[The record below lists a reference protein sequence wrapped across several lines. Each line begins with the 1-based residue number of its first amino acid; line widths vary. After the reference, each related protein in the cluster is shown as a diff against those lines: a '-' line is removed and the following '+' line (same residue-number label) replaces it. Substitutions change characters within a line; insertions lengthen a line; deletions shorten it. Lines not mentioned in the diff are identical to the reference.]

1 MATVDY
7 VHDLAFPKLS
17 DSEVEWLAGLATIC
31 SFKDGDLV
39 FQAGQR
45 GVPFYVVESG
55 EIAIVDESTDESK
68 TTSST
73 AARVHGRRLAVDRSP
88 CRHLGLR
95 QGRYKGLL
103 RHPGRARRV
112 IQEIPDLSD
121 KLLEAFQTR
130 RIMLERSGFVGVR
143 VFGHLG
149 DPALTE
155 IREFFDKNKVPHTWV
170 DADEPDGQA
179 AMKSL
184 EVTPDQLPFV
194 SCNRGTRSPRPRS
207 PGWPNALAEAPDTHR
222 AVRPGD
228 RRGRAGRPRGRR
240 LRCLRGAVHYRPR
253 PVRPG
258 RPGWHQL
265 ADRELHGIPRRP
277 YRADLA
283 NRGYL
288 QALKFGA
295 ELVAPV
301 EVRSM
306 TCEDKTHRLVLDD
319 GQVVSGRTVLIAT
332 GATYQRLPVTGCE
345 RSDGA
350 GIFYSCTSV
359 HARSCKNGRAA
370 VVGGGNSAGQAAM
383 FLADHTA
390 GATLLLRGGD
400 IRKSMS
406 DYLARRIERHEKIE
420 VIRHVEVDAVEGD
433 RTLRGL
439 RLRELREGGTR
450 ELDCSAVFVF
460 IGAQPRTGWLP
471 PSIAVDAKGF
481 ILTGAD
487 AARSD
492 RWPLTNRE
500 PCTVETTCPGVF
512 AAGDVRSNT
521 TKRVAFAVGDGV
533 WRSPARTGCSRSF
546 DGREV
551 RGGGEGVERVWQRCW
566 IRFQAQSSSREN
578 GQP

>member
-1 MATVDY
+1 MTTSDY
-7 VHDLAFPKLS
+7 VHHLAFPTLS
-17 DSEVEWLAGLATIC
+17 DSELESLAGLATIC
-31 SFKDGDLV
+31 SFQDGEPV

-55 EIAIVDESTDESK
+55 GIAIVDESTDVPK
-68 TTSST
+68 TVV
-73 AARVHGRRLAVDRSP
+73 VHGPREFTGDVSLLTDRPAVISAYAS
-88 CRHLGLR
+88 G
-95 QGRYKGLL
+95 QT
-103 RHPGRARRV
+103 RAYCVGQAELRRV

-143 VFGHLG
+143 VLGHLG
-149 DPALTE
+149 DPDLTE

-170 DADEPDGQA
+170 DADEPGGQA
-179 AMKSL
+179 AMKELGVAS
-184 EVTPDQLPFV
+184 DQLPFV
-194 SCNRGTRSPRPRS
+194 ACNRGTRSPRPTVAR
-207 PGWPNALAEAPDTHR
+207 LAECLGLKRPIRTEPFDLVIVGAGPAGLAA
-222 AVRPGD
+222 AVYGASEGLATLVLDRFGPG
-228 RRGRAGRPRGRR
+228 GQAGTSSRIENYMGFPAG
-240 LRCLRGAVHYRPR
+240 LTG
-253 PVRPG
+253 
-258 RPGWHQL
+258 
-265 ADRELHGIPRRP
+265 
-277 YRADLA
+277 ADLA

-306 TCEDKTHRLVLDD
+306 TCENRVHRLVLDD

-332 GATYQRLPVTGCE
+332 GATYQRLPVAGCE
-345 RSDGA
+345 RWDGA
-350 GIFYSCTSV
+350 GIYYSCTSV
-359 HARSCKNGRAA
+359 HARSCRDGRAA

-420 VIRHVEVDAVEGD
+420 VVRNVEVAAVRGD
-433 RTLRGL
+433 RTLSGL
-439 RLRELREGGTR
+439 ELRDVRGGVSR
-450 ELDCSAVFVF
+450 DLDCPAVFVF

-471 PSIAVDAKGF
+471 PSVAVDAKGF

-487 AARSD
+487 AAHSG
-492 RWPLTNRE
+492 RWPLPDRE

-521 TKRVAFAVGDGV
+521 TKRVAFAVGDGALV
-533 WRSPARTGCSRSF
+533 VTCAH
-546 DGREV
+546 
-551 RGGGEGVERVWQRCW
+551 RVL
-566 IRFQAQSSSREN
+566 AEL
-578 GQP
+578 

>member
-1 MATVDY
+1 MATTDY
-7 VHDLAFPKLS
+7 VHHLAFPKLS
-17 DSEVEWLAGLATIC
+17 DSEVECLAGLASIC
-31 SFKDGDLV
+31 SFKDGEV
-39 FQAGQR
+39 IFQAGQR
-45 GVPFYVVESG
+45 GVPFYMVESG
-55 EIAIVDESTDESK
+55 GIAIVDESTDVSK
-68 TTSST
+68 TIV
-73 AARVHGRRLAVDRSP
+73 VHGPREFTGDVSLLTDRPAAISAYA
-88 CRHLGLR
+88 RGDT
-95 QGRYKGLL
+95 
-103 RHPGRARRV
+103 RAFCVGQTELRRV

-130 RIMLERSGFVGVR
+130 RLILERSGFIGVR

-149 DPALTE
+149 DPDLTE

-179 AMKSL
+179 AMRSL
-184 EVTPDQLPFV
+184 GVAPDQLPFV
-194 SCNRGTRSPRPRS
+194 ACNRGTRAARPSVTRIAECLGLKRQIRTEPFDLVIVGAGPAGLAAAVYGAS
-207 PGWPNALAEAPDTHR
+207 EGLSTIVLDRFGPG
-222 AVRPGD
+222 GQ
-228 RRGRAGRPRGRR
+228 AGTSSRIENYMGFPAG
-240 LRCLRGAVHYRPR
+240 LSG
-253 PVRPG
+253 
-258 RPGWHQL
+258 
-265 ADRELHGIPRRP
+265 
-277 YRADLA
+277 ADLA

-306 TCEDKTHRLVLDD
+306 TCEDKLHRLVLDD
-319 GQVVSGRTVLIAT
+319 GQVVLGRTVLIAT
-332 GATYQRLPVTGCE
+332 GASYQRLPVPDCE
-345 RSDGA
+345 RWDGA

-390 GATLLLRGGD
+390 GAVLLLRGGD

-433 RTLRGL
+433 RTLAGI
-439 RLRELREGGTR
+439 RLRDVRDGGSR
-450 ELDCSAVFVF
+450 DLDCSAVFVF
-460 IGAQPRTGWLP
+460 IGARPRTDWMP
-471 PSIAVDAKGF
+471 SSIAVDSKGF

-487 AARSD
+487 AAHSG
-492 RWPLTNRE
+492 RWPLTDRE

-521 TKRVAFAVGDGV
+521 TKRVAFAVGDGALAV
-533 WRSPARTGCSRSF
+533 TCAH
-546 DGREV
+546 
-551 RGGGEGVERVWQRCW
+551 RVL
-566 IRFQAQSSSREN
+566 AEL
-578 GQP
+578 